1 MIGQKLGHYRVDEKI
16 GAGGMGEV
24 YRARDE
30 HLERDVAIK
39 VLPAGTLGD
48 ESARKRFR
56 KEALALSKLNHPN
69 IATVFDFDTQDGVD
83 FLVMEHI
90 AGRVLSEKLT
100 AGPLAEKEIAR
111 LGMQMAEGLAAAHAE
126 NIIHRDLKPGNLRL
140 MPDGR
145 LKILDFGLAK
155 LLRPAPD
162 EAVTAESLSQSQLGA
177 AAGTLPYMAPEQLR
191 GEEVDART
199 DIYAAGC
206 VLYELATAQRPFPV
220 TQGPKLIDAI
230 LHQAPVPP
238 SDLNPQVS
246 PGLETVILKAL
257 DKEPD
262 RRYQSARDL
271 RADLD
276 RLAAGLTVAAMPR
289 PQPAWRLPALAAGAI
304 ILALAVLVGLNV
316 GRMRERLFGT
326 TAPKIESLA
335 VLPLENLSRDPEQ
348 EYFADGMTEA
358 LIAELSTISA
368 LKVISR
374 TSAMQYKGARKPLP
388 QIARELNVD
397 ALVEGAV
404 VRERNRVR
412 INVQLYDGATDRRI
426 WGGSYEREMEGIL
439 ALQGEVAQAVAGE
452 IRIALTPHEQS
463 RLATARPVNP
473 DAYEAY
479 LRGRHLAAQ
488 WDIVKSLEYF
498 DRAIQLDPAYA
509 PAYAGQADS
518 YTAMAFAA
526 NAPPRDFYPK
536 AKEAARKSL
545 ELDET
550 LAEAHSSMGSAN
562 MAYDWDWR
570 AAEREFRRAIELN
583 PSYPVAHSHYSTLLS
598 VLGRHEEAIAEARR
612 GRELDPLSPLMSVN
626 LGWRFHS
633 ARDYPRALEQYQRT
647 LELAP
652 NYAAARQNLAVVYI
666 ELGRYEEA
674 LAEFKKLGLFADHP
688 VVLAD
693 LGRTYALSGRR
704 KEALSVRERIEA
716 MSKQSYV
723 SSYWTA
729 ALSVALG
736 DNDRALARLEKAY
749 AERDGWLIF
758 LNGDPRFDLIRSD
771 PRFQDL
777 LRRMNFPEK

>member
-1 MIGQKLGHYRVDEKI
+1 LIGQKLGHYRVDEKI

-24 YRARDE
+24 FRAHDE
-30 HLERDVAIK
+30 HLERDVAVK
-39 VLPAGTLGD
+39 VLPAGTLAD

-69 IATVFDFDTQDGVD
+69 IATIFDFDTQGGVD

-90 AGRVLSEKLT
+90 AGVALSERLG
-100 AGPLAEKEIAR
+100 AGPLTEKEITR
-111 LGMQMAEGLAAAHAE
+111 LGMQMAEGLAAAHSE
-126 NIIHRDLKPGNLRL
+126 NIIHRDLKPANLRL
-140 MPDGR
+140 TPDGR

-155 LLRPAPD
+155 LLRPTPD

-206 VLYELATAQRPFPV
+206 VLYELATRQRPFPV
-220 TQGPKLIDAI
+220 THGPRLIDAI

-238 SDLNPQVS
+238 SELNPQLS

-276 RLAAGLTVAAMPR
+276 RLATGQSVAPR
-289 PQPAWRLPALAAGAI
+289 PRQRRAWRLPALAAGAVV
-304 ILALAVLVGLNV
+304 LALAVLVGLNI
-316 GRMRERLFGT
+316 GGMRDRLLDRS
-326 TAPKIESLA
+326 APKIESLA
-335 VLPLENLSRDPEQ
+335 VLPLENLSHDPEQ
-348 EYFADGMTEA
+348 DYFADGMTEA
-358 LIAELSTISA
+358 LIAELSSISS

-397 ALVEGAV
+397 ALVEGSV
-404 VRERNRVR
+404 LRERNRVR

-439 ALQGEVAQAVAGE
+439 ALQGEVAQAVVGE
-452 IRIALTPHEQS
+452 VRIALTPREQS
-463 RLATARPVNP
+463 RLAAARPVNP

-498 DRAIQLDPAYA
+498 DRAIQLDPTYA

-518 YTAMAFAA
+518 YAAMAFAA
-526 NAPPRDFYPK
+526 NAPPRDFYAK
-536 AKEAARKSL
+536 AKESARKAL

-550 LAEAHSSMGSAN
+550 LAEAHASMGSVHTS
-562 MAYDWDWR
+562 YDWDWR
-570 AAEREFRRAIELN
+570 AAEREHRRAIELN
-583 PSYPVAHSHYSTLLS
+583 PSFPVARFHYSSLLS

-612 GRELDPLSPLMSVN
+612 GRELDPLSPLMNVN
-626 LGWRFHS
+626 LGWRFYS

-647 LELAP
+647 LELDP
-652 NYAAARQNLAVVYI
+652 NYAAARQNLALVYAQQ
-666 ELGRYEEA
+666 GRYPES
-674 LAEFKKLGLFADHP
+674 LAEFDKLGPMKDHP
-688 VVLAD
+688 IVLAQ
-693 LGRTYALSGRR
+693 LGRTYALSGQR
-704 KEALSVRERIEA
+704 KEALRVRQRIEA
-716 MSKQSYV
+716 MSKQGYV
-723 SSYWTA
+723 SPYWTA
-729 ALSVALG
+729 ALLVALG
-736 DNDRALARLEKAY
+736 ETDPVFARLEKAY
-749 AERDGWLIF
+749 AERDAWLIF
-758 LNGDPRFDLIRSD
+758 LGGDPHFDPIRSD
-771 PRFQDL
+771 ARFQAL
-777 LRRMNFPEK
+777 LRRMNFPED